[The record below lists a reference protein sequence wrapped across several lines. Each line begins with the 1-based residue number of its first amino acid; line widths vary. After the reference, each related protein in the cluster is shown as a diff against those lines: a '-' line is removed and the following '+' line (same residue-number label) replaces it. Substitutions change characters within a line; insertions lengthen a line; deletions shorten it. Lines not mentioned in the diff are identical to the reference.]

1 MSSLKTV
8 IKISTLRNAFAFI
21 AIVLLVVI
29 PKGGFKVSGIP
40 ITWGY
45 LYLGFLFMV
54 LFFSLSKNFI
64 VNQKALICYLA
75 TLPFLV
81 YFTVHLAVKGYDGT
95 FGNLVAFYTSF
106 AFMPLLF
113 LVFLSGTLAR
123 IDIDYLEKLIY
134 RAVLIVSVY
143 GIFLFLHKQILG
155 RYIEIPYITV
165 NSGDLGELE
174 GKYNQRGNLFKLI
187 STYNNGNIFGVCIML
202 LFPVFYKKYRKKW
215 ELAAVLLALFLTLS
229 RTVWI
234 GVIVFF
240 LIEYRKKLL
249 ELIKVYAVVLV
260 AVFVVSSFLFTGLF
274 QYGSLGNFVTDTSF
288 GGRIYQI
295 KDALGFSWFGAEVY
309 NVVNEIVYLS
319 IYRQFGLIGFI
330 LFCISMFLP
339 FYIFSYSSKRNWTY
353 FLGVIVYWVLC
364 ASDGCTLFIPT
375 LAFYNFVLC
384 MSLVTQRQ
392 QNIAEE

>member
-75 TLPFLV
+75 TLPFLA